1 MTRYAPLQPGQSP
14 AIEIRLDDVSQ
25 LFDTMDP
32 FPFRE
37 RDLAK
42 EADEYICDWAD
53 ELPADK
59 PVQIRIH
66 LPASSEAD
74 PAVSG
79 METSVQ
85 HHFTH
90 REKTLGREL
99 SDLFRLGRR
108 TLLIGL
114 TVLGLCLIL
123 GQTFAAFATRSSV
136 SHFVEEG
143 FIIVGWV
150 ALWRPLDIFLYDW
163 WALDEK
169 KKLYHR
175 LANAYVSVSFYDDA
189 VGGGKVA

>member
-14 AIEIRLDDVSQ
+14 AIEIRLDDVAQ

-42 EADEYICDWAD
+42 EADEYICEWVD

-59 PVQIRIH
+59 PIQIRIH
-66 LPASSEAD
+66 LPASAEED
-74 PAVSG
+74 PAVSSL
-79 METSVQ
+79 ETSIQ
-85 HHFTH
+85 HHFAH
-90 REKTLGREL
+90 REKTMGREL

-114 TVLGLCLIL
+114 TVLGLCLVL
-123 GQTFAAFATRSSV
+123 GQTFAAYSSRGGV

-175 LANAYVSVSFYDDA
+175 LAKAHVSVSFYDGLA
-189 VGGGKVA
+189 GGGKVA